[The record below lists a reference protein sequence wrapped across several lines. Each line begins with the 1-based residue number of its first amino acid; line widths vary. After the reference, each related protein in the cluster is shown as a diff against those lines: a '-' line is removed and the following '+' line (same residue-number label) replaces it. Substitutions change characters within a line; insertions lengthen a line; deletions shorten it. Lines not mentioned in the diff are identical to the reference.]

1 MNKVIITLTDK
12 TKITTKYDWSI
23 PDVGEFND
31 TRKNF
36 IEIGN
41 YILLKDSILNIEKV
55 EEEEKWK
62 KIN

>member
-12 TKITTKYDWSI
+12 TKITTEYDWNI

-41 YILLKDSILNIEKV
+41 YILQKDSILNIEKV
-55 EEEEKWK
+55 KEEKK
-62 KIN
+62 